1 MKITSIS
8 VWTVV
13 VPTIPGRV
21 HSVEYYPDVSWDQM
35 PKQIVR
41 LDTDTEFYGI
51 GESGRG
57 LAIEQ
62 VREGAGKLL
71 GRNPETITLQSIYD
85 PPADGTESELE
96 AGGGPAYD
104 VFETA
109 VFDLIGRVRQLP
121 VHALLGGAV
130 RSRVR
135 VDYWM
140 GHQTPEDGKRV
151 VERALK
157 HGFKSVKIKCRIED
171 PMFERLQAMREVG
184 GPEFKVTVDPN
195 ERFHTAEQT
204 IELAQQLE
212 PLGNVE
218 VFEDPI
224 PKSDIEGYE
233 KIHAAIPFPLAMH
246 LSDGRSIIK
255 ALQAGAGKGVVDCV
269 NLGGDLVR
277 FQRNAAVAAAAD
289 LPCWHGSGCDLGI
302 LDTTYV
308 HAAAATPN
316 CTMASDIVGSWTRQD
331 DLIVEPIEF
340 VDGFV
345 PTPMKPG
352 LGCELDYEA
361 MQRFTQ
367 AFEEIQCP

>member
-1 MKITSIS
+1 MKLTSVS

-13 VPTIPGRV
+13 VPTVPGRV
-21 HSVEYYPDVSWDQM
+21 HSVEYYPETGWDQM
-35 PKQIVR
+35 PKHIVR

-57 LAIEQ
+57 LPIEQ

-71 GRNPETITLQSIYD
+71 GRDPETITLQRIYD
-85 PPADGTESELE
+85 PPAHGTEGELE
-96 AGGGPAYD
+96 VGRGPAYD

-109 VFDLIGRVRQLP
+109 FFDLIGRERQLP

-135 VDYWM
+135 ADYWM
-140 GHQTPEDGKRV
+140 GHLTPEDGKKA

-224 PKSDIEGYE
+224 PKADIEGYE

-246 LSDGRSIIK
+246 LGDGHKIIE

-308 HAAAATPN
+308 HAAATAAN
-316 CTMASDIVGSWTRQD
+316 CTMASDIVRSWTRED
-331 DLIVEPIEF
+331 DLIVEPIDF

-352 LGCELDYEA
+352 LGCELDYDA
-361 MQRFTQ
+361 MQRFTE
-367 AFEEIQCP
+367 AFEEIQ